1 MDNIQRNKYL
11 KLHNPTGGTL
21 TRSTT
26 FGYVMLGVF
35 KAPKTNDARLW
46 CLRKRGRERP
56 WCVAPTSRSGL
67 RERPQWVALRGRSGL
82 RFVSSRHGNASD
94 LGASLWQVA
103 LRGVSHDR
111 NASDL
116 STSLWLDRYGMC
128 VTATS
133 RRRSGEVALLRCLSV
148 DRFKHFF

>member
-1 MDNIQRNKYL
+1 M
-11 KLHNPTGGTL
+11 
-21 TRSTT
+21 
-26 FGYVMLGVF
+26 
-35 KAPKTNDARLW
+35 PKIDP
-46 CLRKRGRERP
+46 GRERP

-103 LRGVSHDR
+103 LRGVSLDR

-116 STSLWLDRYGMC
+116 SMSLWLDRYGMC

-133 RRRSGEVALLRCLSV
+133 QRRSREVALVRCSPV

>member
-1 MDNIQRNKYL
+1 MTKRPLEKHEFDRQI
-11 KLHNPTGGTL
+11 
-21 TRSTT
+21 
-26 FGYVMLGVF
+26 
-35 KAPKTNDARLW
+35 DA
-46 CLRKRGRERP
+46 ERP
-56 WCVAPTSRSGL
+56 RHVAPTSRSGL

-103 LRGVSHDR
+103 LGGVSRDR

-116 STSLWLDRYGMC
+116 SMSLWPGRSGMC

-133 RRRSGEVALLRCLSV
+133 CSRSGKSLQAVLVQRSL
-148 DRFKHFF
+148 

>member
-1 MDNIQRNKYL
+1 MNLSTVVHHSHGCRA
-11 KLHNPTGGTL
+11 TL
-21 TRSTT
+21 MVYRVS
-26 FGYVMLGVF
+26 LSLQI
-35 KAPKTNDARLW
+35 DA
-46 CLRKRGRERP
+46 ERP
-56 WCVAPTSRSGL
+56 RHVAPTSRSGL

-116 STSLWLDRYGMC
+116 SMSLWPGRSGMC

-133 RRRSGEVALLRCLSV
+133 RRRSGEVALVRCLSV

>member
-1 MDNIQRNKYL
+1 MNQEMKF
-11 KLHNPTGGTL
+11 P
-21 TRSTT
+21 
-26 FGYVMLGVF
+26 
-35 KAPKTNDARLW
+35 KA
-46 CLRKRGRERP
+46 LRKREFDRQIDAERP
-56 WCVAPTSRSGL
+56 RHVAPTRSSGL
-67 RERPQWVALRGRSGL
+67 RELPQWVALRGRSGL

-103 LRGVSHDR
+103 MRGVSHDR

-116 STSLWLDRYGMC
+116 SMSLWPGRSGMC

-133 RRRSGEVALLRCLSV
+133 RCRSGEVALVRCSSF